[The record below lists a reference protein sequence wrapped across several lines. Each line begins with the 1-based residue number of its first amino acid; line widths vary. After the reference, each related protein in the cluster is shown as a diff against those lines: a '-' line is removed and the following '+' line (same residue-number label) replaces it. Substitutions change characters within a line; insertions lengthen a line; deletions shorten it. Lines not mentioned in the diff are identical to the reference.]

1 MKTNEAQ
8 FYEVLENLFIGVKIE
23 DKQESLLD
31 PNAKA
36 VKNGMLNLMKAKSK
50 YYQSK
55 KQELEKFIG
64 LKCQNNNDLKEELFD
79 KLYSFFKRYLSA
91 NGGIYFNDTPLY
103 DSLYTKSDYEKC
115 SLKKDTALFYKTK
128 DLYYVKSE
136 TIYKD
141 FCFELENIIF
151 NFDTSLL
158 ESKKNNEKIEL
169 VFNLKDTDTKTNT
182 LNFSVTLSSKGNQT
196 KMSEILKECS
206 NQGVKLDEEVLKK
219 AFVKFKKQG
228 SMDYFIHKNALGFLK
243 EQLDLYLFEYLFKE
257 MTEFDDKR
265 LNGINTIKE
274 VALQVISL
282 VSEFENEL
290 CKIWNKPR
298 FVLNSHLIVSLDQLK
313 AKNYDLNKITNHKN
327 YPKQVQEWQDLIL
340 KTTDN
345 LLENEFLPLDTI
357 YFKDLEEEIKN
368 LFSEDEINGTLIK
381 SENYQAL
388 NSLKNRYKET
398 IDCIYIDPPYN
409 TQNNEFIYADNF
421 KRSSWLSMMENRLEL
436 AHSLL
441 NDKGVMFVSI
451 DDNEQAYLKTL
462 MDEVFNGGGGG
473 DNFVNCLAV
482 KLKNIAG
489 ASGGGEDKRIKKN
502 IEYVLIYS
510 KNYEILNVFNPVYDS
525 RELYSHISFCDENNI
540 SWKYNS
546 ILIDKGGK
554 KLLGVTYDGNGDEI
568 KIYERS
574 NYIIKSIKQV
584 AQDESLTEKE
594 TYYKYIKS
602 IFRTTMPQSS
612 IRVRVLE
619 KLKELKLNPYLISI
633 EYTPKSGKNKGI
645 VYEQFYN
652 GDKLN
657 LFAWLFDVVKIEPK
671 QILKQELIG
680 TLWDFA
686 FSMTNLTKESGIPFP
701 NGQKPEAL
709 ISRILEISTKENDLV
724 LDFFAGSG
732 TTCAVAHKLKRKYIG
747 IEMGEHFDSV
757 ILPRLKKVIGGFK
770 SGVAKEFNGGGAIK
784 VYALESYEEILRKI
798 KYEDNDKPLAY
809 DEQYSDLVECK
820 NESYTLNLDVLE
832 KMGVDIKE
840 TLENLWGLKVE
851 FFNERVVKFKENDKE
866 IEILKAL
873 KEVLIW

>member
-31 PNAKA
+31 SSPRAI
-36 VKNGMLNLMKAKSK
+36 KNGMINLMKAKSK

-141 FCFELENIIF
+141 FCFELENMVF
-151 NFDTSLL
+151 NFDTSSL
-158 ESKKNNEKIEL
+158 ESKKNNEKVDL
-169 VFNLKDTDTKTNT
+169 VFTLKDTDTKTNT

-196 KMSEILKECS
+196 KISEILKECS
-206 NQGVKLDEEVLKK
+206 HQGVELDEEVLKK

-257 MTEFDDKR
+257 MTEFDAKR
-265 LNGINTIKE
+265 LNEINIIKE
-274 VALQVISL
+274 VALEVISL

-298 FVLNSHLIVSLDQLK
+298 FVLNSHFIVSLDQLK

-327 YPKQVQEWQDLIL
+327 YPKQVQEWQDLNL

-398 IDCIYIDPPYN
+398 IDCIYIDPPFN
-409 TQNNEFIYADNF
+409 TGSDFAYIDKFQD
-421 KRSSWLSMMENRLEL
+421 STWLSLMHNRLEL
-436 AHSLL
+436 AYDFLSPQGSFYLHLDNNANYLGRILL
-441 NDKGVMFVSI
+441 NDIFDKENFR
-451 DDNEQAYLKTL
+451 NEIIWYYSNKMANSGNS
-462 MDEVFNGGGGG
+462 F
-473 DNFVNCLAV
+473 A
-482 KLKNIAG
+482 KNTETIL
-489 ASGGGEDKRIKKN
+489 N
-502 IEYVLIYS
+502 YS
-510 KNYEILNVFNPVYDS
+510 KNEEYIFYRQKEPRSEPVLLS
-525 RELYSHISFCDENNI
+525 KREGRDGKNMRARDEN
-540 SWKYNS
+540 
-546 ILIDKGGK
+546 GK
-554 KLLGVTYDGNGDEI
+554 V
-568 KIYERS
+568 IYELSHER
-574 NYIIKSIKQV
+574 YV
-584 AQDESLTEKE
+584 D
-594 TYYKYIKS
+594 
-602 IFRTTMPQSS
+602 
-612 IRVRVLE
+612 
-619 KLKELKLNPYLISI
+619 
-633 EYTPKSGKNKGI
+633 
-645 VYEQFYN
+645 
-652 GDKLN
+652 
-657 LFAWLFDVVKIEPK
+657 
-671 QILKQELIG
+671 
-680 TLWDFA
+680 TLWNIPIIG
-686 FSMTNLTKESGIPFP
+686 STSTERVKNNENLT
-701 NGQKPEAL
+701 QKPEKL
-709 ISRILEISTKENDLV
+709 LERIIQVSSDENSII

-747 IEMGEHFDSV
+747 IEMGEHFESV

-770 SGVAKEFNGGGAIK
+770 SGVLKEFNGGGVVK

-798 KYEDNDKPLAY
+798 KYENNDKPLAY

-820 NESYTLNLDVLE
+820 NESYTLNVEALE

-851 FFNERVVKFKENDKE
+851 FFNEKVVKFKGNDKE
-866 IEILKAL
+866 VEILKAL
-873 KEVLIW
+873 KEALIW

>member
-151 NFDTSLL
+151 NFDTSSL
-158 ESKKNNEKIEL
+158 ESKKNNEKVDL

-219 AFVKFKKQG
+219 AFAKFKKQG

-257 MTEFDDKR
+257 MTEFDAKR

-298 FVLNSHLIVSLDQLK
+298 FVLNSHFIVSLDQLK
-313 AKNYDLNKITNHKN
+313 AKNYDLDKITNHKN
-327 YPKQVQEWQDLIL
+327 YPKQVKEWQDLNL

-345 LLENEFLPLDTI
+345 LLENEFLPLDTL

-421 KRSSWLSMMENRLEL
+421 KRSSWLSMMDNRLEL
-436 AHSLL
+436 ARKLL

-462 MDEVFNGGGGG
+462 MDEVFNGGGG
-473 DNFVNCLAV
+473 V
-482 KLKNIAG
+482 I
-489 ASGGGEDKRIKKN
+489 
-502 IEYVLIYS
+502 
-510 KNYEILNVFNPVYDS
+510 
-525 RELYSHISFCDENNI
+525 
-540 SWKYNS
+540 
-546 ILIDKGGK
+546 
-554 KLLGVTYDGNGDEI
+554 
-568 KIYERS
+568 
-574 NYIIKSIKQV
+574 
-584 AQDESLTEKE
+584 
-594 TYYKYIKS
+594 
-602 IFRTTMPQSS
+602 
-612 IRVRVLE
+612 
-619 KLKELKLNPYLISI
+619 
-633 EYTPKSGKNKGI
+633 
-645 VYEQFYN
+645 
-652 GDKLN
+652 
-657 LFAWLFDVVKIEPK
+657 
-671 QILKQELIG
+671 
-680 TLWDFA
+680 TL
-686 FSMTNLTKESGIPFP
+686 
-701 NGQKPEAL
+701 
-709 ISRILEISTKENDLV
+709 
-724 LDFFAGSG
+724 
-732 TTCAVAHKLKRKYIG
+732 
-747 IEMGEHFDSV
+747 
-757 ILPRLKKVIGGFK
+757 
-770 SGVAKEFNGGGAIK
+770 
-784 VYALESYEEILRKI
+784 
-798 KYEDNDKPLAY
+798 
-809 DEQYSDLVECK
+809 
-820 NESYTLNLDVLE
+820 
-832 KMGVDIKE
+832 
-840 TLENLWGLKVE
+840 
-851 FFNERVVKFKENDKE
+851 
-866 IEILKAL
+866 
-873 KEVLIW
+873 

>member
-55 KQELEKFIG
+55 KQELEKLIG

-136 TIYKD
+136 TNYKD
-141 FCFELENIIF
+141 FCFELENMVF
-151 NFDTSLL
+151 NFDTSSL
-158 ESKKNNEKIEL
+158 ESKKNNEKVDL

-196 KMSEILKECS
+196 KISEILKECS

-265 LNGINTIKE
+265 LNEINTIKE

-298 FVLNSHLIVSLDQLK
+298 FVLNSHFIVSLDQLK

-327 YPKQVQEWQDLIL
+327 YPKQVKEWQDLNL

-345 LLENEFLPLDTI
+345 LLENEFLPLDTL

-398 IDCIYIDPPYN
+398 IDCIYIDPPFN
-409 TQNNEFIYADNF
+409 TGSDFAYIDKFQD
-421 KRSSWLSMMENRLEL
+421 STWLSLMHNRLEL
-436 AHSLL
+436 AYDFLSSQGSFYLHLDNNANYLGRMLL
-441 NDKGVMFVSI
+441 NDIFGKENFR
-451 DDNEQAYLKTL
+451 NEIIWYYSNKMANSGNS
-462 MDEVFNGGGGG
+462 F
-473 DNFVNCLAV
+473 A
-482 KLKNIAG
+482 KNTETIL
-489 ASGGGEDKRIKKN
+489 N
-502 IEYVLIYS
+502 YS
-510 KNYEILNVFNPVYDS
+510 KGEKYIFYRQKEPRSEPVLLS
-525 RELYSHISFCDENNI
+525 KREGRDGKNMRARDEN
-540 SWKYNS
+540 
-546 ILIDKGGK
+546 GK
-554 KLLGVTYDGNGDEI
+554 V
-568 KIYERS
+568 IYELSHER
-574 NYIIKSIKQV
+574 YV
-584 AQDESLTEKE
+584 D
-594 TYYKYIKS
+594 
-602 IFRTTMPQSS
+602 
-612 IRVRVLE
+612 
-619 KLKELKLNPYLISI
+619 
-633 EYTPKSGKNKGI
+633 
-645 VYEQFYN
+645 
-652 GDKLN
+652 
-657 LFAWLFDVVKIEPK
+657 
-671 QILKQELIG
+671 
-680 TLWDFA
+680 TLWDIPIIG
-686 FSMTNLTKESGIPFP
+686 STSTERVKNNENLT
-701 NGQKPEAL
+701 QKPEKL
-709 ISRILEISTKENDLV
+709 LERIIQASSDENSII

-770 SGVAKEFNGGGAIK
+770 SGVAKEFNGGGVMK

-820 NESYTLNLDVLE
+820 NESYTLNLNALE

-840 TLENLWGLKVE
+840 TLENLWGLEVE
-851 FFNERVVKFKENDKE
+851 FFNEKVVKFKGNDKE
-866 IEILKAL
+866 VEILKAL
-873 KEVLIW
+873 KEALIW

>member
-23 DKQESLLD
+23 DQQESLLD
-31 PNAKA
+31 PTPRAL
-36 VKNGMLNLMKAKSK
+36 KNGMLNLLKAKSQ

-55 KQELEKFIG
+55 KQELKKLIDC
-64 LKCQNNNDLKEELFD
+64 KCQNNNDLKEELFD

-136 TIYKD
+136 TNYKD
-141 FCFELENIIF
+141 FCFELGNILF
-151 NFDTSLL
+151 NFDASLL
-158 ESKKNNEKIEL
+158 ESKKNNEKVDL

-182 LNFSVTLSSKGNQT
+182 LNFSVTLSSKGTQT
-196 KMSEILKECS
+196 KTNEILKECS

-257 MTEFDDKR
+257 MTAFDLKR
-265 LNGINTIKE
+265 LNEINIIKE
-274 VALQVISL
+274 VALQVIVL

-298 FVLNSHLIVSLDQLK
+298 FVLNSHFIVSLDKLK
-313 AKNYDLNKITNHKN
+313 AKNYDLSKITNHKN
-327 YPKQVQEWQDLIL
+327 YPKQVKEWQDLSL

-357 YFKDLEEEIKN
+357 YFKDLEEEIKSQ
-368 LFSEDEINGTLIK
+368 FSEDEINGTLIK

-398 IDCIYIDPPYN
+398 MDCIYIDPPFN
-409 TQNNEFIYADNF
+409 TGSDFAYIDKFQD
-421 KRSSWLSMMENRLEL
+421 STWLSLMHNRLEL
-436 AHSLL
+436 AYDFLSPQGSFYLHLDNNANYLGRMLL
-441 NDKGVMFVSI
+441 NDIFGKENFRNEIIWRRKQATSYGDKYFGVVSDTI
-451 DDNEQAYLKTL
+451 FL
-462 MDEVFNGGGGG
+462 
-473 DNFVNCLAV
+473 
-482 KLKNIAG
+482 
-489 ASGGGEDKRIKKN
+489 
-502 IEYVLIYS
+502 YS
-510 KNYEILNVFNPVYDS
+510 KTDKSIFHTIKSLN
-525 RELYSHISFCDENNI
+525 DEN
-540 SWKYNS
+540 
-546 ILIDKGGK
+546 
-554 KLLGVTYDGNGDEI
+554 T
-568 KIYERS
+568 
-574 NYIIKSIKQV
+574 Q
-584 AQDESLTEKE
+584 
-594 TYYKYIKS
+594 KYIKERFVFS
-602 IFRTTMPQSS
+602 DKDGRKYMKSPLVNSLNRPNLKYVFQGINPPPNGWLYSQTRMQELFDNNELLIPNDPNARIYRKIFLDKYEGQEISN
-612 IRVRVLE
+612 LW
-619 KLKELKLNPYLISI
+619 LDISI
-633 EYTPKSGKNKGI
+633 VNPMAI
-645 VYEQFYN
+645 EQ
-652 GDKLN
+652 
-657 LFAWLFDVVKIEPK
+657 E
-671 QILKQELIG
+671 
-680 TLWDFA
+680 DFQ
-686 FSMTNLTKESGIPFP
+686 T
-701 NGQKPEAL
+701 QKPEKL
-709 ISRILEISTKENDLV
+709 LERIIQASSDENSIV
-724 LDFFAGSG
+724 CDFFAGSG

-770 SGVAKEFNGGGAIK
+770 SGAAKEFDGGGVVK

-809 DEQYSDLVECK
+809 DEQYSDLVGCK
-820 NESYTLNLDVLE
+820 NESYTLNVEALE

-851 FFNERVVKFKENDKE
+851 FFNEKMVKFKGNDKE
-866 IEILKAL
+866 VEILKAL
-873 KEVLIW
+873 KEALIW

>member
-1 MKTNEAQ
+1 MMKTNEAQ

-55 KQELEKFIG
+55 KQELEKLIN

-136 TIYKD
+136 TNYKD
-141 FCFELENIIF
+141 FCFELENMIF
-151 NFDTSLL
+151 NFDTSSL
-158 ESKKNNEKIEL
+158 ESKKNNEKVDL

-265 LNGINTIKE
+265 LNEINTIKE

-298 FVLNSHLIVSLDQLK
+298 FVLNSHFIVSLDQLK
-313 AKNYDLNKITNHKN
+313 AKNYDLDKITNHKN
-327 YPKQVQEWQDLIL
+327 YPKQVQEWQDLNL

-368 LFSEDEINGTLIK
+368 LFSENEINGTLIK

-398 IDCIYIDPPYN
+398 IDCIYIDPPFN
-409 TQNNEFIYADNF
+409 TGSDFAYIDKFQD
-421 KRSSWLSMMENRLEL
+421 STWLSLMHNRLEL
-436 AHSLL
+436 AYDFLSPQGSFYLHLDNNANYLGRMLL
-441 NDKGVMFVSI
+441 NDIFGKENFRNEIIWRRKQATSYGDKYFGVVSDTI
-451 DDNEQAYLKTL
+451 FLYSKT
-462 MDEVFNGGGGG
+462 D
-473 DNFVNCLAV
+473 
-482 KLKNIAG
+482 KNIFHT
-489 ASGGGEDKRIKKN
+489 IK
-502 IEYVLIYS
+502 S
-510 KNYEILNVFNPVYDS
+510 LN
-525 RELYSHISFCDENNI
+525 DEN
-540 SWKYNS
+540 
-546 ILIDKGGK
+546 
-554 KLLGVTYDGNGDEI
+554 T
-568 KIYERS
+568 
-574 NYIIKSIKQV
+574 Q
-584 AQDESLTEKE
+584 
-594 TYYKYIKS
+594 KYIKERFVFS
-602 IFRTTMPQSS
+602 DKDGRKYMKSPLVNSLNRPNLKYVFQGINPPPNGWLYSQTRMQELFDNNELLIPNDPNARIYRKIFLDKYEGQEISN
-612 IRVRVLE
+612 LW
-619 KLKELKLNPYLISI
+619 LDISI
-633 EYTPKSGKNKGI
+633 VNPMAI
-645 VYEQFYN
+645 EQ
-652 GDKLN
+652 
-657 LFAWLFDVVKIEPK
+657 E
-671 QILKQELIG
+671 
-680 TLWDFA
+680 DFQ
-686 FSMTNLTKESGIPFP
+686 T
-701 NGQKPEAL
+701 QKPEKL
-709 ISRILEISTKENDLV
+709 LERIIQASSDENSII

-747 IEMGEHFDSV
+747 IEMGEYFESV

-770 SGVAKEFNGGGAIK
+770 SGAAKECNGGGVIK

-809 DEQYSDLVECK
+809 DEQYSDLVGCK
-820 NESYTLNLDVLE
+820 NESYTLNVEALE

-840 TLENLWGLKVE
+840 TLENLWGVGVE
-851 FFNERVVKFKENDKE
+851 FFNEKVVKFKGNDKE

>member
-23 DKQESLLD
+23 DEQESLLD
-31 PNAKA
+31 PSPRAMKS
-36 VKNGMLNLMKAKSK
+36 GMINLMKAKSK

-55 KQELEKFIG
+55 KQELEKLID

-103 DSLYTKSDYEKC
+103 DSLYTKSGYEKC

-141 FCFELENIIF
+141 FCFELENMVF
-151 NFDTSLL
+151 NFDTSSL

-182 LNFSVTLSSKGNQT
+182 LNFSVTLSSNGRVTNIH
-196 KMSEILKECS
+196 EILKECS
-206 NQGVKLDEEVLKK
+206 NQGIKLDEEALKK
-219 AFVKFKKQG
+219 AFAKFKKQG

-298 FVLNSHLIVSLDQLK
+298 FVLNSHFIVSLDRLK
-313 AKNYDLNKITNHKN
+313 AKNYDLNKITSHKN
-327 YPKQVQEWQDLIL
+327 YPKQVKEWQDLNL

-345 LLENEFLPLDTI
+345 LLENEFLPLDTL

-368 LFSEDEINGTLIK
+368 LFNEGEINGTLIK

-398 IDCIYIDPPYN
+398 IDCIYIDPPFN
-409 TQNNEFIYADNF
+409 TGSDFAYIDKFQD
-421 KRSSWLSMMENRLEL
+421 STWLSLMHNRLEL
-436 AHSLL
+436 AYDFLSSQGSFYLHLDNNANYLGRMLL
-441 NDKGVMFVSI
+441 NDIFGKENFRNEIIWRRKQATSYGDKYFGVVSDTI
-451 DDNEQAYLKTL
+451 FLYSKT
-462 MDEVFNGGGGG
+462 D
-473 DNFVNCLAV
+473 
-482 KLKNIAG
+482 KNIFHT
-489 ASGGGEDKRIKKN
+489 IK
-502 IEYVLIYS
+502 S
-510 KNYEILNVFNPVYDS
+510 LN
-525 RELYSHISFCDENNI
+525 DEN
-540 SWKYNS
+540 
-546 ILIDKGGK
+546 
-554 KLLGVTYDGNGDEI
+554 T
-568 KIYERS
+568 
-574 NYIIKSIKQV
+574 Q
-584 AQDESLTEKE
+584 
-594 TYYKYIKS
+594 KYIKERFVFS
-602 IFRTTMPQSS
+602 DKDGRKYMKSPLVNSLNRPNLKYVFQGINPPPNGWLYSQTRMQELFDNNELLIPNDPNARIYRKIFLDKYEGQEISN
-612 IRVRVLE
+612 LW
-619 KLKELKLNPYLISI
+619 LDISI
-633 EYTPKSGKNKGI
+633 VNPMAI
-645 VYEQFYN
+645 EQ
-652 GDKLN
+652 
-657 LFAWLFDVVKIEPK
+657 E
-671 QILKQELIG
+671 
-680 TLWDFA
+680 DFQ
-686 FSMTNLTKESGIPFP
+686 T
-701 NGQKPEAL
+701 QKPEKL
-709 ISRILEISTKENDLV
+709 LERIIQASSDENSIV

-747 IEMGEHFDSV
+747 IEMGEHFERV

-770 SGVAKEFNGGGAIK
+770 SGAAKEFNGGGVMK

-820 NESYTLNLDVLE
+820 NESYTLNLNALE

-840 TLENLWGLKVE
+840 TLENLWGVGVE
-851 FFNERVVKFKENDKE
+851 FFNEKVVKFKGNDKE
-866 IEILKAL
+866 VEILKAL
-873 KEVLIW
+873 KEALIW

>member
-8 FYEVLENLFIGVKIE
+8 FYEVLENLFIGVKVE

-31 PNAKA
+31 PTPRA
-36 VKNGMLNLMKAKSK
+36 VKNGMLNLLKAKSK

-55 KQELEKFIG
+55 KQELEKLID

-136 TIYKD
+136 TNYKD
-141 FCFELENIIF
+141 FCFELENILF
-151 NFDTSLL
+151 NFDTSSL
-158 ESKKNNEKIEL
+158 ESKKNNEKIDL
-169 VFNLKDTDTKTNT
+169 VFTLKDTDTKTNT
-182 LNFSVTLSSKGNQT
+182 LNFSVTLSSQGNQT
-196 KMSEILKECS
+196 KMSEILKGCF
-206 NQGVKLDEEVLKK
+206 NQGVKLDEEILKK
-219 AFVKFKKQG
+219 AFAKFKKQG

-257 MTEFDDKR
+257 MTAFDAKR
-265 LNGINTIKE
+265 LNEINTIKE
-274 VALQVISL
+274 VALQVIVL

-298 FVLNSHLIVSLDQLK
+298 FVLNSHFIVSLDQLK
-313 AKNYDLNKITNHKN
+313 AKNYDLNKITNHTN
-327 YPKQVQEWQDLIL
+327 YPKQVQEWQDLNL

-398 IDCIYIDPPYN
+398 IDCIYIDPPFN
-409 TQNNEFIYADNF
+409 TGSDFAYIDKFQD
-421 KRSSWLSMMENRLEL
+421 STWLSLMHNRLEL
-436 AHSLL
+436 AYVFLSPQGSFYLHLDNNANYLGRMLL
-441 NDKGVMFVSI
+441 NDIFGKENFR
-451 DDNEQAYLKTL
+451 NEIIWYYSNKMANSGNS
-462 MDEVFNGGGGG
+462 F
-473 DNFVNCLAV
+473 A
-482 KLKNIAG
+482 KNTETIL
-489 ASGGGEDKRIKKN
+489 N
-502 IEYVLIYS
+502 YS
-510 KNYEILNVFNPVYDS
+510 KNEEYIFYRQKEPRSEPVLLS
-525 RELYSHISFCDENNI
+525 KREGRDGKNMRARDEN
-540 SWKYNS
+540 
-546 ILIDKGGK
+546 GK
-554 KLLGVTYDGNGDEI
+554 V
-568 KIYERS
+568 IYELSHER
-574 NYIIKSIKQV
+574 YV
-584 AQDESLTEKE
+584 D
-594 TYYKYIKS
+594 
-602 IFRTTMPQSS
+602 
-612 IRVRVLE
+612 
-619 KLKELKLNPYLISI
+619 
-633 EYTPKSGKNKGI
+633 
-645 VYEQFYN
+645 
-652 GDKLN
+652 
-657 LFAWLFDVVKIEPK
+657 
-671 QILKQELIG
+671 
-680 TLWDFA
+680 TLWNIPIIG
-686 FSMTNLTKESGIPFP
+686 STSTERVKNNENLT
-701 NGQKPEAL
+701 QKPEKL
-709 ISRILEISTKENDLV
+709 LERVIQASSDENSII

-770 SGVAKEFNGGGAIK
+770 SGAAKEFNGGGAIK

-820 NESYTLNLDVLE
+820 NESYTLNVEALE

-840 TLENLWGLKVE
+840 TLENLWGVGVE
-851 FFNERVVKFKENDKE
+851 FFNEKVVKFKGNDKE
-866 IEILKAL
+866 VEILKAL
-873 KEVLIW
+873 KEALIW

>member
-36 VKNGMLNLMKAKSK
+36 VKNGMVNLMKAKSK

-55 KQELEKFIG
+55 KQELEKFID

-141 FCFELENIIF
+141 FCFELENMVF
-151 NFDTSLL
+151 NFDTSSL
-158 ESKKNNEKIEL
+158 ESKKNNEKIDL

-196 KMSEILKECS
+196 KISEILKECS

-265 LNGINTIKE
+265 FNEINTIKE

-298 FVLNSHLIVSLDQLK
+298 FVLNSHFIVSLDQLK

-327 YPKQVQEWQDLIL
+327 YPKQVQEWQDLNL

-398 IDCIYIDPPYN
+398 IDCIYIDPPFN
-409 TQNNEFIYADNF
+409 TGSDFAYIDKFQD
-421 KRSSWLSMMENRLEL
+421 STWLSLMHNRLEL
-436 AHSLL
+436 AYDFLSSQGSFYLHLDNNANYLGRMLVNDIFGKENFRNEIIWYYSNKMANSGNSFAKNTETIL
-441 NDKGVMFVSI
+441 N
-451 DDNEQAYLKTL
+451 
-462 MDEVFNGGGGG
+462 
-473 DNFVNCLAV
+473 
-482 KLKNIAG
+482 
-489 ASGGGEDKRIKKN
+489 
-502 IEYVLIYS
+502 YS
-510 KNYEILNVFNPVYDS
+510 KNEEYIFYRQKEPRSEPVLLS
-525 RELYSHISFCDENNI
+525 KREGRDGKNMRARDEN
-540 SWKYNS
+540 
-546 ILIDKGGK
+546 GK
-554 KLLGVTYDGNGDEI
+554 V
-568 KIYERS
+568 IYELSHER
-574 NYIIKSIKQV
+574 YV
-584 AQDESLTEKE
+584 D
-594 TYYKYIKS
+594 
-602 IFRTTMPQSS
+602 
-612 IRVRVLE
+612 
-619 KLKELKLNPYLISI
+619 
-633 EYTPKSGKNKGI
+633 
-645 VYEQFYN
+645 
-652 GDKLN
+652 
-657 LFAWLFDVVKIEPK
+657 
-671 QILKQELIG
+671 
-680 TLWDFA
+680 TLWNIPIIG
-686 FSMTNLTKESGIPFP
+686 STSTERVKNNENLT
-701 NGQKPEAL
+701 QKPEKL
-709 ISRILEISTKENDLV
+709 LERIIQASSDENSIV

-770 SGVAKEFNGGGAIK
+770 SGVAKEFNGGGVIK

-809 DEQYSDLVECK
+809 DEQYSDLVECT
-820 NESYTLNLDVLE
+820 NESYTLNLDALE

-851 FFNERVVKFKENDKE
+851 FFNEKVVKFKENDKE
-866 IEILKAL
+866 VEILKAL
-873 KEVLIW
+873 KEALIW

>member
-36 VKNGMLNLMKAKSK
+36 MKNGMLNLMKAKSK

-55 KQELEKFIG
+55 KQELEKFIDS
-64 LKCQNNNDLKEELFD
+64 KCQNNNDLKEELFD
-79 KLYSFFKRYLSA
+79 KLYNSFFKRYLSA

-136 TIYKD
+136 TNYKD

-151 NFDTSLL
+151 NFDTSSL
-158 ESKKNNEKIEL
+158 ESKKNNEKIDL
-169 VFNLKDTDTKTNT
+169 AFNLKDADTKTNT
-182 LNFSVTLSSKGNQT
+182 LNFSVTLSSQGNQT
-196 KMSEILKECS
+196 KISEILKECS
-206 NQGVKLDEEVLKK
+206 NQGVKLDEEILKK

-257 MTEFDDKR
+257 MTEFDSKR

-298 FVLNSHLIVSLDQLK
+298 FVLNSHFIVSLDQLK

-327 YPKQVQEWQDLIL
+327 YPKQVKEWQDLNL

-345 LLENEFLPLDTI
+345 FLENEFLPLDTL

-436 AHSLL
+436 AHKLL

-462 MDEVFNGGGGG
+462 MDEVFNGGG

-482 KLKNIAG
+482 KRGTKSLNSQFNQIKSLNVAFEYILVYKKSDNFYYVNPYVKDANEKQKEGIWAGLYSNMDRPTMRYEIDGINIAKG
-489 ASGGGEDKRIKKN
+489 QWKWSKEKGLKALQNYKDFLNSNFDNLKKYYEYHKSLGN
-502 IEYVLIYS
+502 ELDFVRKNNHNTIEYWV
-510 KNYEILNVFNPVYDS
+510 KP
-525 RELYSHISFCDENNI
+525 RE
-540 SWKYNS
+540 
-546 ILIDKGGK
+546 
-554 KLLGVTYDGNGDEI
+554 KLMVDTNFMDLHTSGTSEI
-568 KIYERS
+568 K
-574 NYIIKSIKQV
+574 
-584 AQDESLTEKE
+584 A
-594 TYYKYIKS
+594 
-602 IFRTTMPQSS
+602 IFENEV
-612 IRVRVLE
+612 IFN
-619 KLKELKLNPYLISI
+619 NP
-633 EYTPKSGKNKGI
+633 
-645 VYEQFYN
+645 
-652 GDKLN
+652 
-657 LFAWLFDVVKIEPK
+657 
-671 QILKQELIG
+671 
-680 TLWDFA
+680 
-686 FSMTNLTKESGIPFP
+686 
-701 NGQKPEAL
+701 KPEAL
-709 ISRILEISTKENDLV
+709 LKRIIEISTQENDLV
-724 LDFFAGSG
+724 LDFFAGSA

-747 IEMGEHFDSV
+747 IEMGEHFERV

-770 SGVAKEFNGGGAIK
+770 SGAAKEFNKGGVVK

-820 NESYTLNLDVLE
+820 NESYTLNVEALE

-851 FFNERVVKFKENDKE
+851 FFNEKVVKFKGNDKE

-873 KEVLIW
+873 KEALIW

>member
-1 MKTNEAQ
+1 MKTNEVQ

-36 VKNGMLNLMKAKSK
+36 IKNGMVNLMKAKSK

-55 KQELEKFIG
+55 KQELEKFID
-64 LKCQNNNDLKEELFD
+64 LKCQNNNNLKEELFD
-79 KLYSFFKRYLSA
+79 KLYSFFKRYLST

-136 TIYKD
+136 TNYKD
-141 FCFELENIIF
+141 FCFELENMVF
-151 NFDTSLL
+151 NFDTSSL
-158 ESKKNNEKIEL
+158 ESKKNNEKVDL

-196 KMSEILKECS
+196 KISEILKECS
-206 NQGVKLDEEVLKK
+206 NQGVEIDEEVLKK

-257 MTEFDDKR
+257 MTAFDAKR
-265 LNGINTIKE
+265 LNEINTIKE
-274 VALQVISL
+274 VALQVIVL

-298 FVLNSHLIVSLDQLK
+298 FVLNSHFIVSLDQLK
-313 AKNYDLNKITNHKN
+313 AKNYDLSKITNHKN
-327 YPKQVQEWQDLIL
+327 YPKQVQEWQDLNLEI
-340 KTTDN
+340 TDN
-345 LLENEFLPLDTI
+345 LLENEFLPLDTL
-357 YFKDLEEEIKN
+357 YFKDLEEEIKSQFN
-368 LFSEDEINGTLIK
+368 EDEINGTLIK

-436 AHSLL
+436 ARKLL
-441 NDKGVMFVSI
+441 NNKGVMFVSI

-462 MDEVFNGGGGG
+462 MDEVFNGGG

-657 LFAWLFDVVKIEPK
+657 LFAWLFDVVKIESK

-709 ISRILEISTKENDLV
+709 LKRIIEISTQENDLV

-770 SGVAKEFNGGGAIK
+770 SGVAKEFNGGGVVK

-820 NESYTLNLDVLE
+820 NESYTLNLNALE

-851 FFNERVVKFKENDKE
+851 FFNERVVKFKGNDKE
-866 IEILKAL
+866 VEILKAL
-873 KEVLIW
+873 KEALIW

>member
-36 VKNGMLNLMKAKSK
+36 VKNGMLNLMRAKSK

-55 KQELEKFIG
+55 KQELEKLIG
-64 LKCQNNNDLKEELFD
+64 LKCQNNNDFKEELFD

-103 DSLYTKSDYEKC
+103 DSLYTKSGYEKC

-141 FCFELENIIF
+141 FCFESENILF

-182 LNFSVTLSSKGNQT
+182 LNFSVSLSSNGRVTNIH
-196 KMSEILKECS
+196 EILKECS

-219 AFVKFKKQG
+219 AFGKFKKQG

-257 MTEFDDKR
+257 MTEFDAKR
-265 LNGINTIKE
+265 LNEINTIKE

-298 FVLNSHLIVSLDQLK
+298 FVLNSHFIVSLDQLK

-327 YPKQVQEWQDLIL
+327 YPKQVKEWQDLNL

-398 IDCIYIDPPYN
+398 IDCIYIDPPFN
-409 TQNNEFIYADNF
+409 TGSDFAYIDKFQD
-421 KRSSWLSMMENRLEL
+421 STWLSLMHNRLEL
-436 AHSLL
+436 AYDFLSPQGSFYLHLDNNANYLGRILL
-441 NDKGVMFVSI
+441 NDIFDKENFR
-451 DDNEQAYLKTL
+451 NEIIWYYSNKMANSGNS
-462 MDEVFNGGGGG
+462 F
-473 DNFVNCLAV
+473 A
-482 KLKNIAG
+482 KNTETIL
-489 ASGGGEDKRIKKN
+489 N
-502 IEYVLIYS
+502 YS
-510 KNYEILNVFNPVYDS
+510 KNEEYIFYRQKEPRSEPVLLS
-525 RELYSHISFCDENNI
+525 KREGRDGKNMRARDEN
-540 SWKYNS
+540 
-546 ILIDKGGK
+546 GK
-554 KLLGVTYDGNGDEI
+554 V
-568 KIYERS
+568 IYELSHER
-574 NYIIKSIKQV
+574 YV
-584 AQDESLTEKE
+584 D
-594 TYYKYIKS
+594 
-602 IFRTTMPQSS
+602 
-612 IRVRVLE
+612 
-619 KLKELKLNPYLISI
+619 
-633 EYTPKSGKNKGI
+633 
-645 VYEQFYN
+645 
-652 GDKLN
+652 
-657 LFAWLFDVVKIEPK
+657 
-671 QILKQELIG
+671 
-680 TLWDFA
+680 TLWNIPIIG
-686 FSMTNLTKESGIPFP
+686 STSTERVKNNENLT
-701 NGQKPEAL
+701 QKPEKL
-709 ISRILEISTKENDLV
+709 LERIIQVSSDENSIV

-732 TTCAVAHKLKRKYIG
+732 TTCAVAHKLNRKYIG

-770 SGVAKEFNGGGAIK
+770 SGAAKEFNGGGVMK

-809 DEQYSDLVECK
+809 DEQYSDLVECT
-820 NESYTLNLDVLE
+820 NESYTLNLNALE

-851 FFNERVVKFKENDKE
+851 FFNERVVKFKGNDKE
-866 IEILKAL
+866 VEILKAL
-873 KEVLIW
+873 KEALIW

>member
-1 MKTNEAQ
+1 MKTNEVQ

-31 PNAKA
+31 PTPKA
-36 VKNGMLNLMKAKSK
+36 VKNGMVNLLKAKSK

-55 KQELEKFIG
+55 KQELEKLIDC
-64 LKCQNNNDLKEELFD
+64 KCQNNNDLKEELFD
-79 KLYSFFKRYLSA
+79 KLYSFFKRYFSA

-136 TIYKD
+136 TNYKD
-141 FCFELENIIF
+141 FCFELENILF

-158 ESKKNNEKIEL
+158 ESKKNNEKIDL
-169 VFNLKDTDTKTNT
+169 VFTLKDTDTKTNT
-182 LNFSVTLSSKGNQT
+182 LNFSVTLSSKGTQT
-196 KMSEILKECS
+196 KISEILKECF
-206 NQGVKLDEEVLKK
+206 NQGVKLDEEILKK
-219 AFVKFKKQG
+219 AFMKFKKQG

-257 MTEFDDKR
+257 MTAFDLKR
-265 LNGINTIKE
+265 LNEINTIKE
-274 VALQVISL
+274 VALEVISL

-298 FVLNSHLIVSLDQLK
+298 FVLNSHFIVSLDKLK
-313 AKNYDLNKITNHKN
+313 AKNYDLSKITNHKN
-327 YPKQVQEWQDLIL
+327 YPKQVQEWQDLNL

-345 LLENEFLPLDTI
+345 LLENEFLPLDTL

-398 IDCIYIDPPYN
+398 IDCIYIDPPFN
-409 TQNNEFIYADNF
+409 TGSDFAYIDKFQD
-421 KRSSWLSMMENRLEL
+421 STWLSLMHNRLEL
-436 AHSLL
+436 AYDFLSPQGSFYLHLDNNANYLGRMLVNDIFGKENFRNEIIWYYSNKMANSGNSFAKNTETIL
-441 NDKGVMFVSI
+441 N
-451 DDNEQAYLKTL
+451 
-462 MDEVFNGGGGG
+462 
-473 DNFVNCLAV
+473 
-482 KLKNIAG
+482 
-489 ASGGGEDKRIKKN
+489 
-502 IEYVLIYS
+502 YS
-510 KNYEILNVFNPVYDS
+510 KSEEYIFYRQKEPRSEPVLLS
-525 RELYSHISFCDENNI
+525 KREGRDGKNMRARDEN
-540 SWKYNS
+540 
-546 ILIDKGGK
+546 GK
-554 KLLGVTYDGNGDEI
+554 V
-568 KIYERS
+568 IYELSHER
-574 NYIIKSIKQV
+574 YV
-584 AQDESLTEKE
+584 D
-594 TYYKYIKS
+594 
-602 IFRTTMPQSS
+602 
-612 IRVRVLE
+612 
-619 KLKELKLNPYLISI
+619 
-633 EYTPKSGKNKGI
+633 
-645 VYEQFYN
+645 
-652 GDKLN
+652 
-657 LFAWLFDVVKIEPK
+657 
-671 QILKQELIG
+671 
-680 TLWDFA
+680 TLWNIPIIG
-686 FSMTNLTKESGIPFP
+686 STSTERVKNNENLT
-701 NGQKPEAL
+701 QKPEKL
-709 ISRILEISTKENDLV
+709 LERIIQASSDEDSIV

-770 SGVAKEFNGGGAIK
+770 SGVAKEFNKGGVVK

-809 DEQYSDLVECK
+809 DEQYSDLVGCK
-820 NESYTLNLDVLE
+820 NESYTLNVEALE

-851 FFNERVVKFKENDKE
+851 FFNEKVVKFKGNDKE

>member
-36 VKNGMLNLMKAKSK
+36 MKNGMVNLMKAKSK

-103 DSLYTKSDYEKC
+103 DSLYTKSGYEKC

-136 TIYKD
+136 TNYKD
-141 FCFELENIIF
+141 FCFELENMVF
-151 NFDTSLL
+151 NFDASLL
-158 ESKKNNEKIEL
+158 ESKKNNEKVDL

-196 KMSEILKECS
+196 KISEILKECS

-219 AFVKFKKQG
+219 AFIKFKKQG

-298 FVLNSHLIVSLDQLK
+298 FVLNSHFIVSLDQLK

-327 YPKQVQEWQDLIL
+327 YPKQVQEWQDLNL

-388 NSLKNRYKET
+388 NSLKNRYKEA
-398 IDCIYIDPPYN
+398 IDCIYIDPPFN
-409 TQNNEFIYADNF
+409 TGSDFAYIDKFQD
-421 KRSSWLSMMENRLEL
+421 STWLSLMHNRLEL
-436 AHSLL
+436 AYDFLSPQGSFYLHLDNNANYLGRMLL
-441 NDKGVMFVSI
+441 NDIFGKENFR
-451 DDNEQAYLKTL
+451 NEIIWYYSNKMANSGNS
-462 MDEVFNGGGGG
+462 F
-473 DNFVNCLAV
+473 A
-482 KLKNIAG
+482 KNTETIL
-489 ASGGGEDKRIKKN
+489 N
-502 IEYVLIYS
+502 YS
-510 KNYEILNVFNPVYDS
+510 KNEEYIFYRQKEPRSEPVLLS
-525 RELYSHISFCDENNI
+525 KREGRDGKNMRARDEN
-540 SWKYNS
+540 
-546 ILIDKGGK
+546 GK
-554 KLLGVTYDGNGDEI
+554 V
-568 KIYERS
+568 IYELSHER
-574 NYIIKSIKQV
+574 YV
-584 AQDESLTEKE
+584 D
-594 TYYKYIKS
+594 
-602 IFRTTMPQSS
+602 
-612 IRVRVLE
+612 
-619 KLKELKLNPYLISI
+619 
-633 EYTPKSGKNKGI
+633 
-645 VYEQFYN
+645 
-652 GDKLN
+652 
-657 LFAWLFDVVKIEPK
+657 
-671 QILKQELIG
+671 
-680 TLWDFA
+680 TLWNIPIIG
-686 FSMTNLTKESGIPFP
+686 STSTERVKNNENLT
-701 NGQKPEAL
+701 QKPEKL
-709 ISRILEISTKENDLV
+709 LERIIQASSDENSIV

-732 TTCAVAHKLKRKYIG
+732 TTCAVAHKLNRKYIG

-770 SGVAKEFNGGGAIK
+770 SGVAKEFKGGGVMK

-809 DEQYSDLVECK
+809 DEQYSDLVECT
-820 NESYTLNLDVLE
+820 NESYMLNLNALE

-851 FFNERVVKFKENDKE
+851 FFNEKVVKFKGNDKE
-866 IEILKAL
+866 VEILKAL
-873 KEVLIW
+873 KEALIW

>member
-36 VKNGMLNLMKAKSK
+36 VKNGMLNLLKAKSK

-55 KQELEKFIG
+55 KQELKKLID

-79 KLYSFFKRYLSA
+79 KLYSFFKRYFSA

-136 TIYKD
+136 TNYKD
-141 FCFELENIIF
+141 FCFELENILF
-151 NFDTSLL
+151 NFDTSSL
-158 ESKKNNEKIEL
+158 ESKKNNEKIDL
-169 VFNLKDTDTKTNT
+169 VFTLKDTDAKTNT
-182 LNFSVTLSSKGNQT
+182 LNFSVTLSSKGTQT
-196 KMSEILKECS
+196 KTNEILKKCS

-257 MTEFDDKR
+257 MTAFDAKR
-265 LNGINTIKE
+265 LNEINIIKE
-274 VALQVISL
+274 VALEVVSL

-313 AKNYDLNKITNHKN
+313 AKNYDLDKITNHPN
-327 YPKQVQEWQDLIL
+327 YPKQVQEWQDLNL

-345 LLENEFLPLDTI
+345 LLENEFLPLDTL
-357 YFKDLEEEIKN
+357 YFKDLEEEVKS
-368 LFSEDEINGTLIK
+368 LFSENEINGTLIK

-388 NSLKNRYKET
+388 NSLKNRYKEA
-398 IDCIYIDPPYN
+398 IDCIYIDPPFN
-409 TQNNEFIYADNF
+409 TGSDFAYIDKFQD
-421 KRSSWLSMMENRLEL
+421 STWLSLMHNRLEL
-436 AHSLL
+436 AYDFLSPQGSFYLHLDNNANYLGRMLVNDIFGKENFRNEIIWYYSNKMANSGNSFAKNTETIL
-441 NDKGVMFVSI
+441 N
-451 DDNEQAYLKTL
+451 
-462 MDEVFNGGGGG
+462 
-473 DNFVNCLAV
+473 
-482 KLKNIAG
+482 
-489 ASGGGEDKRIKKN
+489 
-502 IEYVLIYS
+502 YS
-510 KNYEILNVFNPVYDS
+510 KNEKYIFYRQKEPRSEPVLLS
-525 RELYSHISFCDENNI
+525 KREGRDGKNMRARDEN
-540 SWKYNS
+540 
-546 ILIDKGGK
+546 GK
-554 KLLGVTYDGNGDEI
+554 V
-568 KIYERS
+568 IYELSHER
-574 NYIIKSIKQV
+574 YV
-584 AQDESLTEKE
+584 D
-594 TYYKYIKS
+594 
-602 IFRTTMPQSS
+602 
-612 IRVRVLE
+612 
-619 KLKELKLNPYLISI
+619 
-633 EYTPKSGKNKGI
+633 
-645 VYEQFYN
+645 
-652 GDKLN
+652 
-657 LFAWLFDVVKIEPK
+657 
-671 QILKQELIG
+671 
-680 TLWDFA
+680 TLWDIPIIG
-686 FSMTNLTKESGIPFP
+686 STSTERVKNNENLT
-701 NGQKPEAL
+701 QKPEKL
-709 ISRILEISTKENDLV
+709 LERIIQASSDENSIV

-747 IEMGEHFDSV
+747 IEMGEHFESV
-757 ILPRLKKVIGGFK
+757 ILPRLKKVMGGFK
-770 SGVAKEFNGGGAIK
+770 SGVAKEFNGGGVIK

-809 DEQYSDLVECK
+809 DEQYSDLVECT
-820 NESYTLNLDVLE
+820 NESYTLNLNALE

-851 FFNERVVKFKENDKE
+851 FFNERVVKFKGNDKE

-873 KEVLIW
+873 KEALIW

>member
-23 DKQESLLD
+23 DQQESLLD
-31 PNAKA
+31 PTPKA
-36 VKNGMLNLMKAKSK
+36 VKNGMLNLLKAKSK

-55 KQELEKFIG
+55 KQELEKLID

-79 KLYSFFKRYLSA
+79 KLYSFFKRYFSA

-136 TIYKD
+136 TNYKD
-141 FCFELENIIF
+141 FCFELESILF

-158 ESKKNNEKIEL
+158 ESKKNNEKVDL

-182 LNFSVTLSSKGNQT
+182 LNFSVTLSSQGNQT
-196 KMSEILKECS
+196 KISEILKECS

-219 AFVKFKKQG
+219 AFGKFKKQG

-327 YPKQVQEWQDLIL
+327 YPKQVQEWQDLNL

-345 LLENEFLPLDTI
+345 LLENEFLPLDTL

-368 LFSEDEINGTLIK
+368 LFNEDEINGTLIK

-388 NSLKNRYKET
+388 NSLKNRYKEA
-398 IDCIYIDPPYN
+398 IDCIYIDPPFN
-409 TQNNEFIYADNF
+409 TGSDFAYIDRFQD
-421 KRSSWLSMMENRLEL
+421 STWLSLMHNRLEL
-436 AHSLL
+436 AYDFLSPQGSFYLHLDNNANYLGRMLL
-441 NDKGVMFVSI
+441 NDIFGKENFR
-451 DDNEQAYLKTL
+451 NEIIWYYSNKMANSGNS
-462 MDEVFNGGGGG
+462 F
-473 DNFVNCLAV
+473 A
-482 KLKNIAG
+482 KNTETIL
-489 ASGGGEDKRIKKN
+489 N
-502 IEYVLIYS
+502 YS
-510 KNYEILNVFNPVYDS
+510 KNEEYIFNRQKEPRSEPVLLS
-525 RELYSHISFCDENNI
+525 KREGRDGKNMRARDEN
-540 SWKYNS
+540 
-546 ILIDKGGK
+546 GK
-554 KLLGVTYDGNGDEI
+554 V
-568 KIYERS
+568 IYELSHER
-574 NYIIKSIKQV
+574 YV
-584 AQDESLTEKE
+584 D
-594 TYYKYIKS
+594 
-602 IFRTTMPQSS
+602 
-612 IRVRVLE
+612 
-619 KLKELKLNPYLISI
+619 
-633 EYTPKSGKNKGI
+633 
-645 VYEQFYN
+645 
-652 GDKLN
+652 
-657 LFAWLFDVVKIEPK
+657 
-671 QILKQELIG
+671 
-680 TLWDFA
+680 TLWNIPIIG
-686 FSMTNLTKESGIPFP
+686 STSTERVKNNENLT
-701 NGQKPEAL
+701 QKPEKL
-709 ISRILEISTKENDLV
+709 LERIIKASSNENSIV

-732 TTCAVAHKLKRKYIG
+732 TTCAVAHKLNRKYIG
-747 IEMGEHFDSV
+747 IEMGEHFESV

-770 SGVAKEFNGGGAIK
+770 SGAAKEFNKGGVVK
-784 VYALESYEEILRKI
+784 VYELESYEEILRKI
-798 KYEDNDKPLAY
+798 KYEDDDKPLAY
-809 DEQYSDLVECK
+809 EEQYSDLVGCK
-820 NESYTLNLDVLE
+820 NESYTLNVEALE

-840 TLENLWGLKVE
+840 TLENLHGVGVE
-851 FFNERVVKFKENDKE
+851 FFNEKVVKFKGNDKE
-866 IEILKAL
+866 VEILKAL
-873 KEVLIW
+873 KEALIW

>member
-23 DKQESLLD
+23 DQPESLLD
-31 PNAKA
+31 SSPRA
-36 VKNGMLNLMKAKSK
+36 VKNGMINLLKAKSQ

-55 KQELEKFIG
+55 KQELKKLIDS
-64 LKCQNNNDLKEELFD
+64 KCQDNNDLKEELFD
-79 KLYSFFKRYLSA
+79 KLYSFFKRYFSA

-136 TIYKD
+136 TNYKD

-151 NFDTSLL
+151 NFDTSSL

-257 MTEFDDKR
+257 MTAFDDKR
-265 LNGINTIKE
+265 LNEINTIKE
-274 VALQVISL
+274 VALQVILL

-298 FVLNSHLIVSLDQLK
+298 FVLNSHFIVSLDKLK
-313 AKNYDLNKITNHKN
+313 AKNYDLNKITTHPN
-327 YPKQVQEWQDLIL
+327 YPKQVKEWQDLNL

-398 IDCIYIDPPYN
+398 IDCIYIDPPFN
-409 TQNNEFIYADNF
+409 TGSDFAYIDKFQD
-421 KRSSWLSMMENRLEL
+421 STWLSLMHNRLEL
-436 AHSLL
+436 AYDFLSSQGSFYLHLDNNANYLGRMLL
-441 NDKGVMFVSI
+441 NDIFGKENFR
-451 DDNEQAYLKTL
+451 NEIIWYYSNKMANSGNS
-462 MDEVFNGGGGG
+462 F
-473 DNFVNCLAV
+473 A
-482 KLKNIAG
+482 KNTETIL
-489 ASGGGEDKRIKKN
+489 N
-502 IEYVLIYS
+502 YS
-510 KNYEILNVFNPVYDS
+510 KNEEYIFYRQKEPRSEPVLLS
-525 RELYSHISFCDENNI
+525 KREGRDGKNMRARDEN
-540 SWKYNS
+540 
-546 ILIDKGGK
+546 GK
-554 KLLGVTYDGNGDEI
+554 V
-568 KIYERS
+568 IYELSHER
-574 NYIIKSIKQV
+574 YV
-584 AQDESLTEKE
+584 D
-594 TYYKYIKS
+594 
-602 IFRTTMPQSS
+602 
-612 IRVRVLE
+612 
-619 KLKELKLNPYLISI
+619 
-633 EYTPKSGKNKGI
+633 
-645 VYEQFYN
+645 
-652 GDKLN
+652 
-657 LFAWLFDVVKIEPK
+657 
-671 QILKQELIG
+671 
-680 TLWDFA
+680 TLWNIPIIG
-686 FSMTNLTKESGIPFP
+686 STSTERVKNNENLT
-701 NGQKPEAL
+701 QKPEKL
-709 ISRILEISTKENDLV
+709 LERIIQASSDENSIV

-770 SGVAKEFNGGGAIK
+770 SGAAKEFNKGGVVK

-809 DEQYSDLVECK
+809 DEQYSDLVERK
-820 NESYTLNLDVLE
+820 NESYTLNVEALE

-840 TLENLWGLKVE
+840 TLENLHGVGVE
-851 FFNERVVKFKENDKE
+851 FFNEKVVKFKGNDKE
-866 IEILKAL
+866 VEILKAL
-873 KEVLIW
+873 KEALIW

>member
-1 MKTNEAQ
+1 MKTNEVQ

-50 YYQSK
+50 YYQNK
-55 KQELEKFIG
+55 KQELEKFID
-64 LKCQNNNDLKEELFD
+64 LKCHNNNDLKEELFD
-79 KLYSFFKRYLSA
+79 KLYSFFKRYLST

-136 TIYKD
+136 TNYKD
-141 FCFELENIIF
+141 FCFELENMVF
-151 NFDTSLL
+151 NFDASLL
-158 ESKKNNEKIEL
+158 ESKKYNEKVEL
-169 VFNLKDTDTKTNT
+169 IFDLKDIDTKTNT
-182 LNFSVTLSSKGNQT
+182 LNFSVTLSSKGTQT
-196 KMSEILKECS
+196 KTNEILKKCS

-274 VALQVISL
+274 VALQVILL

-298 FVLNSHLIVSLDQLK
+298 FVLNSHFIVSLDQLK

-327 YPKQVQEWQDLIL
+327 YPKQVKEWQDLNL

-388 NSLKNRYKET
+388 NSLKNRYKEA

-409 TQNNEFIYADNF
+409 TGSDFAYIDKFQD
-421 KRSSWLSMMENRLEL
+421 STWLSLMHNRLEL
-436 AHSLL
+436 AYDFLSSQGSFYLHLDNNANYLGRMLVNDIFGKENFRNEIIWYYSNKMANSGNSFAKNTETIL
-441 NDKGVMFVSI
+441 N
-451 DDNEQAYLKTL
+451 
-462 MDEVFNGGGGG
+462 
-473 DNFVNCLAV
+473 
-482 KLKNIAG
+482 
-489 ASGGGEDKRIKKN
+489 
-502 IEYVLIYS
+502 YS
-510 KNYEILNVFNPVYDS
+510 KGEKYIFYRQKEPRSEPVLLS
-525 RELYSHISFCDENNI
+525 KREGRDGKNMRARDEN
-540 SWKYNS
+540 
-546 ILIDKGGK
+546 GK
-554 KLLGVTYDGNGDEI
+554 V
-568 KIYERS
+568 IYELSHER
-574 NYIIKSIKQV
+574 YV
-584 AQDESLTEKE
+584 D
-594 TYYKYIKS
+594 
-602 IFRTTMPQSS
+602 
-612 IRVRVLE
+612 
-619 KLKELKLNPYLISI
+619 
-633 EYTPKSGKNKGI
+633 
-645 VYEQFYN
+645 
-652 GDKLN
+652 
-657 LFAWLFDVVKIEPK
+657 
-671 QILKQELIG
+671 
-680 TLWDFA
+680 TLWDIPIIG
-686 FSMTNLTKESGIPFP
+686 STSTERVKNNENLT
-701 NGQKPEAL
+701 QKPEKL
-709 ISRILEISTKENDLV
+709 LERIIQASSDENSII

-770 SGVAKEFNGGGAIK
+770 SGAAKEFNGGGVMK

-820 NESYTLNLDVLE
+820 NESYTLNLNALE

-851 FFNERVVKFKENDKE
+851 FFNERVVKFKGNDKE
-866 IEILKAL
+866 VEILKAL
-873 KEVLIW
+873 KEALIW